1 MQSVSNKIHLQFGLQ
16 NKEKMVL
23 KEIQR
28 KYKNLDQPGKNNCRS
43 RSALPFIRGNSKMS
57 IKVYNVSV

>member
-28 KYKNLDQPGKNNCRS
+28 KYKNLDEPGKIVLVRP
-43 RSALPFIRGNSKMS
+43 ALPFISGNSKMS
-57 IKVYNVSV
+57 ISVYNMSV